1 MRRWAATPSDHLG
14 YRAALRS
21 ADVDD
26 RDHSRCVE
34 LMRRTPA
41 PLLMPVPVLT
51 EVGYLL
57 EREKGARAEAEFL
70 RSIQAGQ
77 VMMVP
82 LTAAD
87 LDRMA
92 ELVETYG
99 DLPLGLVD
107 ASVIA
112 VGERLNAD
120 AIATLDHR
128 HFSVVRPRHMPAFKL
143 LPTSG

>member
-1 MRRWAATPSDHLG
+1 
-14 YRAALRS
+14 
-21 ADVDD
+21 
-26 RDHSRCVE
+26 
-34 LMRRTPA
+34 
-41 PLLMPVPVLT
+41 VPVLT

-70 RSIQAGQ
+70 RSIRAGQ

-99 DLPLGLVD
+99 DFPLGLVD

-112 VGERLNAD
+112 VAERLCDVFTHEYRVFAKVPSHKSALLINPCAQ
-120 AIATLDHR
+120 R
-128 HFSVVRPRHMPAFKL
+128 HEDVVEQSLSLRK
-143 LPTSG
+143 

>member
-1 MRRWAATPSDHLG
+1 MRH
-14 YRAALRS
+14 
-21 ADVDD
+21 
-26 RDHSRCVE
+26 
-34 LMRRTPA
+34 TPA
-41 PLLMPVPVLT
+41 PLMMPIPVLT

-70 RSIQAGQ
+70 RSIRAGQ

-92 ELVETYG
+92 ELVETYS
-99 DLPLGLVD
+99 DFPLGLVD

-112 VGERLNAD
+112 VAERLNAD

-128 HFSVVRPRHMPAFKL
+128 HFSVVRPRHLPAFKL
-143 LPTSG
+143 LPGASD

>member
-1 MRRWAATPSDHLG
+1 MIIWDTGPLFAA
-14 YRAALRS
+14 

-26 RDHSRCVE
+26 RDHGRWVN
-34 LMRRTPA
+34 LMQRTPP

-57 EREKGARAEAEFL
+57 ERGKGARAEAEFI
-70 RSIQAGQ
+70 RSIQSGQ

-82 LTAAD
+82 LTAHD

-92 ELVETYG
+92 GLVEKYA
-99 DLPLGLVD
+99 DFPLGLVD

-112 VGERLNAD
+112 VAERLGAES
-120 AIATLDHR
+120 IATLDHR
-128 HFSVVRPRHMPAFKL
+128 HFSVMRPAHLPAFRL
-143 LPTSG
+143 LPDSQ

>member
-1 MRRWAATPSDHLG
+1 MIIWDTGPLFAA
-14 YRAALRS
+14 

-34 LMRRTPA
+34 LMRHTRA
-41 PLLMPVPVLT
+41 PLLMPIPVLT

-70 RSIQAGQ
+70 RSIRAGQ

-92 ELVETYG
+92 ELVETYSAF
-99 DLPLGLVD
+99 PLGLVD

-112 VGERLNAD
+112 VAERLNAN
-120 AIATLDHR
+120 AIASLDYR
-128 HFSVVRPRHMPAFKL
+128 HLR
-143 LPTSG
+143 

>member
-1 MRRWAATPSDHLG
+1 MIIWDTGPLFAA
-14 YRAALRS
+14 

-26 RDHSRCVE
+26 RDHARCVE

-41 PLLMPVPVLT
+41 PLLMPVPGLT
-51 EVGYLL
+51 EGGDRL
-57 EREKGARAEAEFL
+57 ERETGARAEAECL
-70 RSIQAGQ
+70 RSIRAGQ

-99 DLPLGLVD
+99 DFPLGLVD

-112 VGERLNAD
+112 VAERLKAD
-120 AIATLDHR
+120 TIATLDHR
-128 HFSVVRPRHMPAFKL
+128 HFSVVRPRNLPVFKL
-143 LPTSG
+143 MPESQ